1 MSENKFIDFSKT
13 KDYRK
18 QLFPISYYKDKIKN
32 NQKIK
37 NKVTPV
43 ILENCK
49 LLENNSPKG
58 WLTNKIL
65 TSFSGEPN
73 GKEIFF
79 SENTYFQKILRNEY
93 SKCLDNFFDDYY
105 QIIVDDMW
113 YNCYINGEYQE
124 SHDHLGGFFNPSTF
138 SCVHFLSFDKDRH
151 KPICFYDPL
160 EQIRCT
166 SIEFGSHNYK
176 STVFLDIEEGDFIM
190 FPSFLRHSVYPSP
203 PTPDYPRITISFN
216 VLVSEYGPQKNKH

>member
-18 QLFPISYYKDKIKN
+18 QLFPISYYKDKIRSN
-32 NQKIK
+32 EKIK
-37 NKVTPV
+37 NEVTPA

-79 SENTYFQKILRNEY
+79 DQ
-93 SKCLDNFFDDYY
+93 LDL
-105 QIIVDDMW
+105 I
-113 YNCYINGEYQE
+113 
-124 SHDHLGGFFNPSTF
+124 
-138 SCVHFLSFDKDRH
+138 KR
-151 KPICFYDPL
+151 
-160 EQIRCT
+160 
-166 SIEFGSHNYK
+166 
-176 STVFLDIEEGDFIM
+176 EG
-190 FPSFLRHSVYPSP
+190 
-203 PTPDYPRITISFN
+203 
-216 VLVSEYGPQKNKH
+216 